1 MKNHFLI
8 NTWGQVNMKMQDLDS
23 TEDVITVIPQ
33 YEKIIFELNAYF
45 STAASVR
52 EEALKADKYR
62 SSRLNVL
69 GVNNV

>member
-1 MKNHFLI
+1 
-8 NTWGQVNMKMQDLDS
+8 MKMQDLDS

-45 STAASVR
+45 STVASVR

-69 GVNNV
+69 GVNNVLYYRFSILFFIM